1 MKETLNHHVLVLNR
15 SWVVIGTTTVKD
27 AVVLMS
33 RDSARGVCT
42 ESFVMYSWEDWVS
55 AEANLPKVDFY
66 IKTPSLSIP
75 APQVVILTNY
85 NDVAKTSIKFST
97 RALYR
102 RDSFTCQYC
111 YKKFRGEDLSID
123 HVLPRSR
130 RGPTSWENCVASCF
144 KCNNKKAAKTPA
156 EAGLKLLAQPKK
168 PRWNPV
174 FHIKADLRPDS
185 WSPLLKKTWT

>member
-42 ESFVMYSWEDWVS
+42 ESFIMYSWEDWVS
-55 AEANLPKVDFY
+55 TEINLPKVDFY
-66 IKTPSLSIP
+66 IKTPSLKIP

-85 NDVAKTSIKFST
+85 NDVSKTAVKFSS

-102 RDSFTCQYC
+102 RDKFICQYC
-111 YKKFRGEDLSID
+111 RKKFKSEDLSID
-123 HVLPRSR
+123 HVVPKSKK
-130 RGPTSWENCVASCF
+130 GPTTWENCVTACF
-144 KCNNKKAAKTPA
+144 KCNNKKSDRTLV
-156 EAGLKLLAQPKK
+156 EAGLSLPTKPKK
-168 PRWNPV
+168 PNWNPV
-174 FHIKADLRPDS
+174 FHIRNDLRPDS
-185 WSPLLKKTWT
+185 WSPLLKKVW